1 MYRFINNYMNVGN
14 ARESHVIKRIGLTLF
29 FLKKR
34 TYKIGDLYML
44 VGSNSNREGL
54 VGVGVWQSREAAK
67 RGSKLR
73 RTPTRDE
80 SSASIKAA
88 GGGEWRVDGKR
99 V

>member
-1 MYRFINNYMNVGN
+1 
-14 ARESHVIKRIGLTLF
+14 
-29 FLKKR
+29 
-34 TYKIGDLYML
+34 ML

-73 RTPTRDE
+73 TTPTRDE